1 MKRFLFIGL
10 VLCFVSNLFAQDN
23 LSALIP
29 MPNKISVSSQA
40 PLKLQGE
47 KVTCYIQA
55 DSLQFELQ
63 TVESLFQKRFG
74 LKVEQ
79 AKASSDAQVR
89 LLIDKSLKKNDHYK
103 LSVNDKRLEIKGATT
118 AAVFYG
124 LMTLDQLMAGD
135 VCATKQQAIS
145 AIEIDDCPRF
155 GYRALMLDPARNF
168 LPVNDIKFYIDQ
180 MVKYKYN
187 ALQLHLSDDQGWSIW
202 IETYP
207 KLAGDRFY
215 TKKDIQELE
224 EYAAQRHVQ
233 LIPEIDVPG
242 HTVSLLAKYP
252 DMACIHQR
260 EAEKIIGKTGHMM
273 LCAGNEE
280 VYVMMDDIIR
290 EVAGMFKSPLM
301 HLGGDEADIP
311 KNWGKCDLCRLLMK
325 KRNYTNPAQ
334 LMIPFF
340 ENILASVCKYGKKPI
355 LWF

>member
-1 MKRFLFIGL
+1 MKRFLFISL

-29 MPNKISVSSQA
+29 MPNKISVNSQA

-74 LKVEQ
+74 LKVER

-124 LMTLDQLMAGD
+124 LMTLDQLIAGD
-135 VCATKQQAIS
+135 VCATKQQAVS

-187 ALQLHLSDDQGWSIW
+187 ALQLHLSDDQGWSVW

-215 TKKDIQELE
+215 TKKDI
-224 EYAAQRHVQ
+224 
-233 LIPEIDVPG
+233 
-242 HTVSLLAKYP
+242 
-252 DMACIHQR
+252 
-260 EAEKIIGKTGHMM
+260 
-273 LCAGNEE
+273 
-280 VYVMMDDIIR
+280 
-290 EVAGMFKSPLM
+290 
-301 HLGGDEADIP
+301 
-311 KNWGKCDLCRLLMK
+311 
-325 KRNYTNPAQ
+325 
-334 LMIPFF
+334 
-340 ENILASVCKYGKKPI
+340 
-355 LWF
+355 